1 MKRVTTLVGKVV
13 MGAMMLCFATGARA
27 DGLEYRYEIGAMVGG
42 CSYYGDANYVSPID
56 NFNIMGGL
64 LWRYNI
70 NPRMAVKADVA
81 VARISGTTEGKENTF
96 PGGDVKFARMM
107 YELGAQYE
115 CHFFAYGDGTG
126 YKRSHRLVPYLLAGV
141 GMTYAPAPANHVF
154 TANIPVGIGLKFKVA
169 PRLNL
174 GCELTYRFTFS
185 DDLDVTQKTAPV
197 LNDPY
202 GIDSGFM
209 KNKDNYSFLSFF
221 VTYDLS
227 PKYRKCNN

>member
-1 MKRVTTLVGKVV
+1 MRLAALVRKAIVGT
-13 MGAMMLCFATGARA
+13 MMLCFATGARA
-27 DGLEYRYEIGAMVGG
+27 DGLEYRYEVGAMIGAG
-42 CSYYGDANYVSPID
+42 SYYGDANYVSPID

-70 NPRMAVKADVA
+70 NPRMAVKADLA
-81 VARISGTTEGKENTF
+81 VARITGTTEGKDNVF
-96 PGGDVKFARMM
+96 PGGEVRFGRML

-126 YKRSHRLVPYLLAGV
+126 YKRSHRWTPYVLAGV
-141 GMTYAPAPANHVF
+141 GMTYAPAPAKHVF
-154 TANIPVGIGLKFKVA
+154 TANIPVGVGFKFKVA

-174 GCELTYRFTFS
+174 GCELTWRFTLS
-185 DDLDVTQKTAPV
+185 DNLDVTDTAPV

-202 GIDSGFM
+202 GIDSGFL
-209 KNKDNYSFLSFF
+209 KNKDSYSFLSVF

>member
-1 MKRVTTLVGKVV
+1 MVNKELARMFLLGTFIMCLVG
-13 MGAMMLCFATGARA
+13 GARA
-27 DGLEYRYEIGAMVGG
+27 DGLEYRYEIGAMAGVS
-42 CSYYGDANYVSPID
+42 SYYGDANYVSPID
-56 NFNIMGGL
+56 NFNVMGGL

-81 VARISGTTEGKENTF
+81 VARISGTTEGKDNVF
-96 PGGDVKFARMM
+96 PGGEVKFGRML

-115 CHFFAYGDGTG
+115 CHFFAYGDGSG
-126 YKRSHRLVPYLLAGV
+126 YKRSHRVAPYLLAGV
-141 GMTYAPAPANHVF
+141 GMTYAPAPAKHVF
-154 TANIPVGIGLKFKVA
+154 TANIPVGIGLKCKVA

-185 DDLDVTQKTAPV
+185 DELDVVNKGQLSLK
-197 LNDPY
+197 DPY
-202 GIDSGFM
+202 GIESGFM
-209 KNKDNYSFLSFF
+209 KNKDSYSFLSFS